1 MLIQRYLGRQLLLST
16 LVIATGLTMVIWL
29 TQSLKLLDLVINGG
43 APLQLFGYMLLLT
56 VPKFFELILPLALAI
71 SVVFFFNKLIA
82 DSELVVMQACGLSPW
97 QIGKTVAWL
106 AVIVGI
112 CVFLIGG
119 WLTPQANQELDRMR
133 GVAKSDF
140 SVNLLRPR
148 VFNTLGDN
156 VVVYLSERSSLG
168 NLKGILIHFK
178 PEGQPSS
185 TIWAKSGGIIMKNNQ
200 PIVTMRDGIKQDYN
214 PKTKKVESLSFASYH
229 VNLSS
234 ILNKVSKGQSVEP
247 NEHDL
252 PELLT
257 MGPSLEDP
265 RHRREFMAEAN
276 VRMSRPLLVMSF
288 ALCAMTPFLLGRF
301 NRRGQAWRVVH
312 VILMLVALQAAYLGC
327 ISLAEHSM
335 LGDSL
340 LYAVAIIP
348 SLIMAFCIIKAHP
361 SGKWRRTVA
370 EKLQVTA

>member
-56 VPKFFELILPLALAI
+56 VPKFFEIILPLALAI

-106 AVIVGI
+106 AVFFGL

-119 WLTPQANQELDRMR
+119 WLTPHANQELDRIR

-168 NLKGILIHFK
+168 NLKGILIHFR
-178 PEGQPSS
+178 PQGQPSS
-185 TIWAKSGGIIMKNNQ
+185 TIWAKSGGIIMKDKQ

-229 VNLSS
+229 VNLAS
-234 ILNKVSKGQSVEP
+234 ILNKTSGDKNAEP
-247 NEHDL
+247 NEHVL
-252 PELLT
+252 PDLLT
-257 MGPSLEDP
+257 LGPQQEDP
-265 RHRREFMAEAN
+265 RHQREFMAEFN
-276 VRMSRPLLVMSF
+276 IRISRPLLVVSF

-301 NRRGQAWRVVH
+301 NRRGQMWRVLH
-312 VILMLVALQAAYLGC
+312 VILSLVALQAAYLGC
-327 ISLAEHSM
+327 ISLAQHNPW
-335 LGDSL
+335 GNPL
-340 LYAVAIIP
+340 LYVVAVVP
-348 SLIMAFCIIKAHP
+348 SLVMIFCIAKAHP
-361 SGKWRRTVA
+361 SGKWRRKVSET
-370 EKLQVTA
+370 LQVQV